1 MKQMFVFLGKYV
13 SSILTISWSILA
25 NRLGETN
32 SLSLLALLSFSYGL
46 INSTVFGLKDIAA
59 FSPNSAVAHKNP
71 DLYRKRF
78 IILAAIIASSLVYAI
93 SKQSPA
99 GCYLTIAAF
108 FCFNVISSLEQ
119 CYTSSFVSG
128 WQVISRK
135 MFIFAQSLLVV
146 NCTLLAYCFANPHYG
161 FVKPIFAGTLIL
173 APASFYLIPS
183 SSANDLLVPIKT
195 CLAKSSPNHIAG
207 FLTNWFKERKGF
219 YTFSS
224 MCQFPGN
231 IQYLLMLWATP
242 GEQTA
247 NLWFLY
253 SLSNAALPLFTRLRL
268 GRHMIKRFKHLADNN
283 IFMSLL
289 YVAIVL
295 SLFFSFSVVSSAKIT
310 LSSLALLALCSLI
323 NLWTTYACIGYMQNF
338 DFKSSECTIRAMNSA
353 SVIPQLLIA
362 LASVALFLNL
372 STSVDL
378 QLGML
383 GLAQLNIGFAFV
395 VGNNM
400 AAQYK

>member
-1 MKQMFVFLGKYV
+1 MFVFLGKYV
-13 SSILTISWSILA
+13 SSILTISWSIFA
-25 NRLGETN
+25 NRLGEAN

-59 FSPNSAVAHKNP
+59 FSPNSALAVEIPN
-71 DLYRKRF
+71 LYRKRF
-78 IILAAIIASSLVYAI
+78 IILAAINASSLVYAI
-93 SKQSPA
+93 SKQCST

-119 CYTSSFVSG
+119 CYTSSLVSG
-128 WQVISRK
+128 RQVISRK
-135 MFIFAQSLLVV
+135 MFIFAQSLLVI
-146 NCTLLAYCFANPHYG
+146 NCALLAYCFVNPHYG
-161 FVKPIFAGTLIL
+161 FAKIILSVTLIV
-173 APASFYLIPS
+173 APALFYLIPT
-183 SSANDLLVPIKT
+183 SSASDLLVPIKT
-195 CLAKSSPNHIAG
+195 CLAKSSSNHIVG
-207 FLTNWFKERKGF
+207 LLTNWFKEKKGF
-219 YTFSS
+219 YTFSL

-231 IQYLLMLWATP
+231 IQYLLMLWVSP

-253 SLSNAALPLFTRLRL
+253 SLSNAALPLFTRLKL

-283 IFMSLL
+283 ILMSLV

-295 SLFFSFSVVSSAKIT
+295 SLFFSFSIVSSAKIRL
-310 LSSLALLALCSLI
+310 LSVSLLALCSLI
-323 NLWTTYACIGYMQNF
+323 NLWTTYTCIGYMQNF
-338 DFKSSECTIRAMNSA
+338 DFKSSVCTIRAMNSA
-353 SVIPQLLIA
+353 SVIPQVLIA
-362 LASVALFLNL
+362 LASIALFLNL
-372 STSVDL
+372 SNSVDL

-400 AAQYK
+400 AAQFK